1 MKQLVH
7 QSLTKKTGQS
17 ELYKKVET
25 RKIRLDTKQLWAF
38 LMHKPGRLKR
48 QIQK

>member
-7 QSLTKKTGQS
+7 QSLTKKIGRS

-25 RKIRLDTKQLWAF
+25 RRIKLDTIPLSAF
-38 LMHKPGRLKR
+38 
-48 QIQK
+48 